1 MMMDDTPEKN
11 PPEGA
16 PPEGTAPEGTAPEG
30 TPNGDASK
38 GDAPNG
44 GDVAVDPEVVEGA
57 ETVGGPEAVGGPEG
71 LGSES
76 LGPEGLNLDD
86 ILDPLSHLQAECD
99 ALKEQMLR
107 NAAEAE
113 NTRRRAERDV
123 AQARKYGHTAFARD
137 LLAVVDNISRA
148 VESLPEQRDA
158 LDEAVKNLVVG
169 VEMVS
174 RELEAVL
181 GRHGIT
187 RIMPL
192 GAKFD
197 PSQHQAMFEVPTD
210 EAAAGQIVQVAQA
223 GWMLHDRLLTPA
235 MVGVAK
241 PLNGEN
247 GEKGGENSA

>member
-1 MMMDDTPEKN
+1 MSDTPEKED
-11 PPEGA
+11 P
-16 PPEGTAPEGTAPEG
+16 
-30 TPNGDASK
+30 K
-38 GDAPNG
+38 GDAPPKGEDVEVSDSPPEGLDGLGAEG
-44 GDVAVDPEVVEGA
+44 GPEVV
-57 ETVGGPEAVGGPEG
+57 GGSESLGSESLGSEG

-76 LGPEGLNLDD
+76 LNLDD
-86 ILDPLSHLQAECD
+86 ILDPLSNLQAECD
-99 ALKEQMLR
+99 ALKDQILR
-107 NAAEAE
+107 SAAEVE

-137 LLAVVDNISRA
+137 LLAVVENINRA
-148 VESLPEQRDA
+148 VESLPEQRDG
-158 LDEAVKNLVVG
+158 LDEAVKNLVIG

-174 RELEAVL
+174 RELDAVL
-181 GRHGIT
+181 ARHGIT

-210 EAAAGQIVQVAQA
+210 EAEAGQIVQVAQS

-241 PLNGEN
+241 APNGAGGEN
-247 GEKGGENSA
+247 GGKGGKTGDKSGENDA

>member
-1 MMMDDTPEKN
+1 MDDTPEKS
-11 PPEGA
+11 PPEGVPQEDAPNADAPNADA
-16 PPEGTAPEGTAPEG
+16 PPEGLDGLG
-30 TPNGDASK
+30 VD
-38 GDAPNG
+38 G
-44 GDVAVDPEVVEGA
+44 GSDV
-57 ETVGGPEAVGGPEG
+57 VGGPEG
-71 LGSES
+71 LGSESLGSES

-86 ILDPLSHLQAECD
+86 ILDPLSNLQAECD
-99 ALKEQMLR
+99 ALKDQILR
-107 NAAEAE
+107 SAAEVE
-113 NTRRRAERDV
+113 NTRRRAERDI

-137 LLAVVDNISRA
+137 LLAVVENINRA
-148 VESLPEQRDA
+148 VESLPEQRDG
-158 LDEAVKNLVVG
+158 LDEAVKNLVIG

-174 RELEAVL
+174 RELDAVL

-210 EAAAGQIVQVAQA
+210 EAEPGQIVQVAQS

-241 PLNGEN
+241 APNGEKGDGEK

>member
-1 MMMDDTPEKN
+1 MSDTPEKDPLEGEDAPKGN
-11 PPEGA
+11 PEG
-16 PPEGTAPEGTAPEG
+16 PPDVEVSAT
-30 TPNGDASK
+30 
-38 GDAPNG
+38 DAPDSSPKG
-44 GDVAVDPEVVEGA
+44 EDGAGLDGLGVEGGSDV
-57 ETVGGPEAVGGPEG
+57 VGGPEVTGDPE
-71 LGSES
+71 S
-76 LGPEGLNLDD
+76 LNLDD
-86 ILDPLSHLQAECD
+86 ILDPLSNLQAECD
-99 ALKEQMLR
+99 ALKDQILR
-107 NAAEAE
+107 SAAEAE

-137 LLAVVDNISRA
+137 LLAVVENINRA
-148 VESLPEQRDA
+148 VESLPEQRDG
-158 LDEAVKNLVVG
+158 LDEAVKNLVIG

-174 RELEAVL
+174 RELDAVL

-210 EAAAGQIVQVAQA
+210 EAEPGQIVQVAQS

-241 PLNGEN
+241 APN
-247 GEKGGENSA
+247 GEKGENVGEKGEKGAKGGGK

>member
-1 MMMDDTPEKN
+1 MSDTPEKD
-11 PPEGA
+11 PLEG
-16 PPEGTAPEGTAPEG
+16 E
-30 TPNGDASK
+30 
-38 GDAPNG
+38 DAPK
-44 GDVAVDPEVVEGA
+44 
-57 ETVGGPEAVGGPEG
+57 GGPEG
-71 LGSES
+71 PPDVEVSATDAPPKGGDGAGLDGLGAEGGSDVVGGSEVT
-76 LGPEGLNLDD
+76 GDPESLNLDD
-86 ILDPLSHLQAECD
+86 ILDPLSNLQAECD
-99 ALKEQMLR
+99 ALKDQILR
-107 NAAEAE
+107 SAAEVE

-137 LLAVVDNISRA
+137 LLAVVENINRA
-148 VESLPEQRDA
+148 VESLPEQRDG
-158 LDEAVKNLVVG
+158 LDEAVKNLVIG

-174 RELEAVL
+174 RELDAVL

-210 EAAAGQIVQVAQA
+210 EAEPGQIVQVAQS

-241 PLNGEN
+241 ALDDEKGEK
-247 GEKGGENSA
+247 GEKGGGK

>member
-1 MMMDDTPEKN
+1 MDDTPEKS
-11 PPEGA
+11 PPEGVPQEDAPNADAPNADA
-16 PPEGTAPEGTAPEG
+16 PPEGLDGLG
-30 TPNGDASK
+30 VD
-38 GDAPNG
+38 G
-44 GDVAVDPEVVEGA
+44 GSDV
-57 ETVGGPEAVGGPEG
+57 VGGSEG

-76 LGPEGLNLDD
+76 LGSESLNLDD
-86 ILDPLSHLQAECD
+86 ILDPLSNLQAECD
-99 ALKEQMLR
+99 ALKDQILR
-107 NAAEAE
+107 SAAEVE

-137 LLAVVDNISRA
+137 LLAVVENINRA
-148 VESLPEQRDA
+148 VESLPEQRDG
-158 LDEAVKNLVVG
+158 LDEAVKNLVIG

-174 RELEAVL
+174 RELDAVL
-181 GRHGIT
+181 ARHGIT

-210 EAAAGQIVQVAQA
+210 EAEPGQIVQVAQS

-241 PLNGEN
+241 APN
-247 GEKGGENSA
+247 GEKGDGEKGEKGAKGGGK

>member
-16 PPEGTAPEGTAPEG
+16 PPEGTAPEG

-44 GDVAVDPEVVEGA
+44 GDVAVDPEVAG
-57 ETVGGPEAVGGPEG
+57 
-71 LGSES
+71 
-76 LGPEGLNLDD
+76 GPEGLNLDD
-86 ILDPLSHLQAECD
+86 ILDPLSNLQAECD

-210 EAAAGQIVQVAQA
+210 EAAVGQIVQVAQA

-241 PLNGEN
+241 ALD
-247 GEKGGENSA
+247 GEKGGGK